1 MMMISR
7 SNNAIMKAT
16 TMKTA
21 TKALTMAIS
30 KIHTIYDF
38 KKYNFH
44 TLYNFNYIISNSSYN
59 SNSSS
64 SRKHYRYYSSFLLRN
79 NNFNRF
85 IISMSR

>member
-1 MMMISR
+1 
-7 SNNAIMKAT
+7 MKAT

-30 KIHTIYDF
+30 KTNFVNDF
-38 KKYNFH
+38 KKSNFH
-44 TLYNFNYIISNSSYN
+44 TLHNYNVIISNSSYKVS

-79 NNFNRF
+79 NNFNSS
-85 IISMSR
+85 IISMIR

>member
-30 KIHTIYDF
+30 KIHTIYDL

-44 TLYNFNYIISNSSYN
+44 TLYNI
-59 SNSSS
+59 
-64 SRKHYRYYSSFLLRN
+64 
-79 NNFNRF
+79 
-85 IISMSR
+85 

>member
-1 MMMISR
+1 MMMICR

-30 KIHTIYDF
+30 KTHSIYDF
-38 KKYNFH
+38 KKSNFH
-44 TLYNFNYIISNSSYN
+44 TLHNYIISNSSYS

-64 SRKHYRYYSSFLLRN
+64 SRKKYRYYSSFLLRN
-79 NNFNRF
+79 NNFNSS
-85 IISMSR
+85 IMSMRR